1 MTAQGKQTKKMI
13 VYLDELLTSSLNQVR
28 PVASVVTLASL
39 RKTETSPSAF
49 VSDQLLSLVLESGDA
64 LFDLVRR
71 HDDDPMVVAILTDEL
86 QEVTNL
92 TDGVFAVAGT
102 VFFPFYALYFVA
114 AMAQVVVAFP
124 WEMVIANVLLF
135 SSFEEKKNVSLGA
148 VFGEKANGK
157 TLFFFVWVGKASVNR
172 LSFFVWRKVTHL
184 GAFFA
189 DPLVTHFVLV
199 PFSDL

>member
-1 MTAQGKQTKKMI
+1 M
-13 VYLDELLTSSLNQVR
+13 
-28 PVASVVTLASL
+28 ASVVTLASL
-39 RKTETSPSAF
+39 KKTETSPSAF

-124 WEMVIANVLLF
+124 WEMVIANVLLS

-157 TLFFFVWVGKASVNR
+157 TLFSFVWVGKASVNR

-184 GAFFA
+184 RAFFA